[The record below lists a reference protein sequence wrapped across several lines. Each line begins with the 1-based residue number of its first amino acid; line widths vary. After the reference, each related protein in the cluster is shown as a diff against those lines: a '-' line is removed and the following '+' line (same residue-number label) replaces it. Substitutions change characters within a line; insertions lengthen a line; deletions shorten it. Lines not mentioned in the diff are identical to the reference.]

1 MFGDDRLEE
10 VGHGVSIMKNPP
22 SVFFGLLF
30 IGLASPL
37 IVASAVSADRV
48 RLRWIGADAATGL
61 ARAVVVEEGALV
73 HTALMFPE
81 DGEGRLQGEEDA
93 ATQATR
99 VLANIDLALKAA
111 RTL

>member
-22 SVFFGLLF
+22 SVFFGLPV
-30 IGLASPL
+30 PL
-37 IVASAVSADRV
+37 GSQDPLMVASAFSECPSAS
-48 RLRWIGADAATGL
+48 IGEDPATGL
-61 ARAVVVEEGALV
+61 AGAVVVEEGALV

-81 DGEGRLQGEEDA
+81 DGEGRLQGEGNA
-93 ATQATR
+93 GTQATR

-111 RTL
+111 RRI